1 MALALL
7 AIIATAFL
15 MAIFTSTK
23 TIMLADERTNAES
36 LARSQI
42 EYVKQ
47 QEYNEDGNYNEIIP
61 PDPDSYEISSFL
73 IEQIVVGLQ
82 RITVAVGHPG
92 AAEPILTLEG
102 YKVDE
107 GVY

>member
-42 EYVKQ
+42 EFVKQ
-47 QEYNEDGNYNEIIP
+47 QEYDEDGIYSEITP
-61 PDPDSYEISSFL
+61 LDPNSYEISSLL
-73 IEQIVVGLQ
+73 IEQIAVGLQ
-82 RITVAVGHPG
+82 KITVAIGHPG
-92 AAEPILTLEG
+92 EAEPILVLEG